1 MNCVCHILLLLSMI
15 GASCAFGAVP
25 IAVELIDSTKIW
37 DQAPHNAFTDLVRWN
52 EKFYCAF
59 REGRGHV
66 STDGKI
72 RILESKNTN
81 RWHSAVLVALT
92 GYDLRDAHLSVTPD
106 GRLMLLGGAAPRKK
120 DNERAPTGTFVSFSK
135 DGRQWSQPQIVV
147 EPGRWL
153 WCVSWH
159 AGKAYGVSYAAGRKM
174 PYLELLVSNN
184 GTDYESHVDKLY
196 GTGYP
201 TEVTLRFGTDETCY
215 ALVRRDRRGNEAS
228 SALLGVSK
236 PDYKE
241 WRWHDLGAEFNGFGG
256 PNFAR
261 IPGDHW
267 IGAGRMHQ
275 GGAHTAL
282 TYIDV
287 KNGTMTKLLKLPS
300 GGDTS
305 YPGLVWHHNML
316 YVSYYSSH
324 EAKTSIYLAKVK
336 IGWKCPQCGAE
347 MKMVPMLVGLPTKEM
362 AEQVRHG
369 KALLAGCVGDPRNPE
384 QAFVCTEC
392 RKWKTDRMLYW
403 QDLPQNFGQENTFGA
418 EANPTGGPIGGGDG
432 YRRLIEESD
441 YRVKTAEELLAALKE
456 AKAGQIVYVDDRA
469 EPDLTGKNNIV
480 IPGGVTL
487 ASGRGKA
494 NSQGALLYSNE
505 LATSPLFLAGGENV
519 RVTGL
524 RLRGPDQQRRTE
536 QMRKLHKEGR
546 YYSIPNSDGIICS
559 HPGLKVDNC
568 ELWGW
573 SHAAVFLKRGASK
586 AHIHHNYIH
595 HNQRQGL
602 GYGVCLDQSDALIE
616 ANLFDWCRHH
626 IAGTGR
632 PGTSYE
638 ARYNLVLANANSHSF
653 DMHGGADRKDGTD
666 VAGDSIR
673 IHHNT
678 FRATSVPAI
687 VIRGRPRQIAQIH
700 HNWFLHP
707 DVQRAVRQ
715 TNATGNIN
723 IRHNQFTED
732 RIPKD

>member
-1 MNCVCHILLLLSMI
+1 MKVRCHILLLALLI
-15 GASCAFGAVP
+15 PASFAHGAVP
-25 IAVELIDSTKIW
+25 IKVELVEVKKVW
-37 DQAPHNAFTDLVRWN
+37 DKAPHNAFTDLLRWN
-52 EKFYCAF
+52 EKFYCVF

-72 RILESKNTN
+72 RVLESKNAN
-81 RWHSAVLVALT
+81 LWESAALVALE

-106 GRLMLLGGAAPRKK
+106 GRLMLLGGVAPRKQ
-120 DNERAPTGTFVSFSK
+120 DNQGAPTGSFVCFSQ
-135 DGRQWSQPQIVV
+135 DGSQWTKPRIVV

-153 WCVSWH
+153 WCVTWH
-159 AGKAYGVSYAAGRKM
+159 KGKAYGVSYAAGERM
-174 PYLELLVSNN
+174 PYLELLVSEN
-184 GTDYESHVDKLY
+184 GTDYQCYVDKLF

-201 TEVTLRFGTDETCY
+201 TEVTLRFDTDDTCY

-236 PDYKE
+236 PDYKK
-241 WRWHDLGAEFNGFGG
+241 WRWHDLGAGFNGFGG
-256 PNFAR
+256 PNFIRTA
-261 IPGDHW
+261 GGHW

-287 KNGTMTKLLKLPS
+287 KNGTMTKMLKLPS

-305 YPGLVWHHNML
+305 YPGLVWYKDIL

-324 EAKTSIYLAKVK
+324 EGKTSIYLAQLKVK
-336 IGWKCPQCGAE
+336 PKAAVE
-347 MKMVPMLVGLPTKEM
+347 KES
-362 AEQVRHG
+362 
-369 KALLAGCVGDPRNPE
+369 
-384 QAFVCTEC
+384 
-392 RKWKTDRMLYW
+392 
-403 QDLPQNFGQENTFGA
+403 FGA
-418 EANPTGGPIGGGDG
+418 ETNPTGDPIGGGKG
-432 YRRLIEESD
+432 YRQLVSQSD
-441 YRVKTAEELLAALKE
+441 YQVNSLEGLLAALKK
-456 AKAGQIVYVDDRA
+456 AKAGQVVYVDDQA
-469 EPDLTGKNNIV
+469 EIDLTGKQKIV
-480 IPGGVTL
+480 IPGGVTI
-487 ASGRGKA
+487 ASGRGHK

-505 LATSPLFLAGGENV
+505 LKTSPLFLAGGEKV

-524 RLRGPDQQRRTE
+524 RLRGPDQKRRTE
-536 QMRKLHKEGR
+536 QMRQLHKEGR

-559 HPGLKVDNC
+559 YPHLEVDNC

-595 HNQRQGL
+595 HNQRSGL

-638 ARYNLVLANANSHSF
+638 ARYNLVLANANGHSF
-653 DMHGGADRKDGTD
+653 DMHGGRDRKDGTD
-666 VAGDSIR
+666 IAGDSIK

-678 FRATSVPAI
+678 FKATSVPAI
-687 VIRGRPRQIAQIH
+687 VLRGRPTQSAEIH

-707 DVQRAVRQ
+707 DRGKAVRQ
-715 TNATGNIN
+715 TNAVGNMN
-723 IRHNQFTED
+723 IYRNQLTSA
-732 RIPKD
+732 RILKD